1 MRIHS
6 PFRLILHETRVRARK
21 ARIRVYTIDLLNTWT
36 TWLPAVQ
43 TPARSSEPRRG
54 ASDMI
59 GTEIGNYR
67 VLEKIGEGG
76 MGVVY
81 KAIDVN
87 LDRTVAIKALKTD
100 LSGNPDLEQRF
111 RVEIKALANLNHTNL
126 TPLYALFMETGRP
139 MMVLEFVEGETFEQ
153 MVRRRGPIPGE
164 EAISLFRQALAG
176 IGFAHR
182 MGIVHRDIKPANI
195 MLNPQGVVKV
205 MDCGIAKALSAPG
218 AAKSG
223 VQIGT
228 PLYMSPEQFL
238 NRSVDVRSDIY
249 SLGVTLY
256 ELLTGKVPFSG
267 DSDYQIM
274 ADHVNTPPPLP
285 TSIFPYVPKSV
296 ERAVLKALEKSPEAR
311 YQSVEEFAA
320 ALDGTPAVVVPAP
333 VVSTVPSAAPSAVPA
348 ATVTAVVAPLPL
360 AASAASAGP
369 AKTAATSVYR
379 LERKVLAAG
388 LIALLALAGFVFA
401 AFPGAREFVERRLA
415 HGSNLP
421 AESAANSQIPA
432 AVPSATPTAPA
443 QPDANS
449 PPPDAGAPAV
459 GTAVVPGVA
468 VVPVQPGIAVAP
480 AQPDNTAPA
489 DNSADQGPVVI
500 PAGTVVAIRL
510 SDPVDSSMNQVGD
523 KFSASVDGAVNVNGT
538 EAIPAGADASVSL
551 IHLAIAPIAE
561 QTDVQLQLV
570 SLSINGTDYTP
581 RSSIFEKQ
589 SIERTKKKMIAGAA
603 VGAAIG
609 GIFGHG
615 HGAADGAASGAAKP
629 YQIVIPA
636 QTRIKFTLRR
646 SITLSQ

>member
-1 MRIHS
+1 
-6 PFRLILHETRVRARK
+6 
-21 ARIRVYTIDLLNTWT
+21 
-36 TWLPAVQ
+36 
-43 TPARSSEPRRG
+43 
-54 ASDMI
+54 MI

-76 MGVVY
+76 MGVVF
-81 KAIDVN
+81 KAVDVN

-100 LSGNPDLEQRF
+100 LSGNPELEQRF
-111 RVEIKALANLNHTNL
+111 RTEIKALANLNHTNL
-126 TPLYALFMETGRP
+126 TPLYALFVETGRP
-139 MMVLEFVEGETFEQ
+139 MMVLEFVEGETLEQ
-153 MVRRRGPIPGE
+153 MVRRRGPIPSE

-176 IGFAHR
+176 VGYAHR
-182 MGIVHRDIKPANI
+182 TGIVHRDIKPANI
-195 MLNPQGVVKV
+195 ILNTQGVVKV
-205 MDCGIAKALSAPG
+205 MDCGIAKALSARG

-238 NRSVDVRSDIY
+238 NRSVDVRSDVY

-274 ADHVNTPPPLP
+274 ADHVNTAPPLP
-285 TSIFPYVPKSV
+285 TSVFPYVPKSV
-296 ERAVLKALEKSPEAR
+296 ERAVLKALEKNPEAR

-333 VVSTVPSAAPSAVPA
+333 VVSAAPSAIPIAVP
-348 ATVTAVVAPLPL
+348 AVVAPLPQ
-360 AASAASAGP
+360 AASAPASAGP
-369 AKTAATSVYR
+369 AKTAAAGVYK

-388 LIALLALAGFVFA
+388 LVALLALAGFVFA
-401 AFPGAREFVERRLA
+401 AFPGAREFVSRKLA
-415 HGSNLP
+415 HNTNQS

-432 AVPSATPTAPA
+432 TAAGPNTTPTAPG

-480 AQPDNTAPA
+480 VQPDNTAPA
-489 DNSADQGPVVI
+489 DNSADQGPLVI

-551 IHLAIAPIAE
+551 IHLAIAPVAE

-581 RSSIFEKQ
+581 RSSVFEKQ

-636 QTRIKFTLRR
+636 QTRIKVTLRR